1 MCWKCLFPITIAG
14 FKVVSSSMPDTNASG
29 RLICLCPKP
38 GIPVPVPC
46 IPVGFWKPVRLVDV
60 TNVYGKSWR
69 FVIWK
74 RHTERHE
81 RRG

>member
-1 MCWKCLFPITIAG
+1 MFPITIAG

-29 RLICLCPKP
+29 RLICLCPNQ
-38 GIPVPVPC
+38 GFQCLYLYSCWILGASTPC
-46 IPVGFWKPVRLVDV
+46 RCYKV

-74 RHTERHE
+74 CYSKRHE
-81 RRG
+81 R